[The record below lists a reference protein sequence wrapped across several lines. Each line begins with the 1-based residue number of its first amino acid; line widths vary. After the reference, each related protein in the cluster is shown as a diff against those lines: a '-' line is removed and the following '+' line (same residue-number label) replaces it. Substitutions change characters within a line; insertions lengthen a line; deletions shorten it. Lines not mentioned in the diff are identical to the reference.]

1 MNNRGT
7 SKIFADAGPQK
18 QEQGSLSFERPAISE
33 SKRGD
38 IMVRL
43 PYEARREL
51 RQLALDHETSVQ
63 KLMEEAINLV
73 MIHYHRDPVA

>member
-1 MNNRGT
+1 MNSKGH
-7 SKIFADAGPQK
+7 SKIFADAGSQN
-18 QEQGSLSFERPAISE
+18 QERESLSFEGTASG

-51 RQLALDHETSVQ
+51 RQLAFDQEITVQ
-63 KLMEEAINLV
+63 ALMEEAINLV
-73 MIHYHRDPVA
+73 MMHYHRNPVV